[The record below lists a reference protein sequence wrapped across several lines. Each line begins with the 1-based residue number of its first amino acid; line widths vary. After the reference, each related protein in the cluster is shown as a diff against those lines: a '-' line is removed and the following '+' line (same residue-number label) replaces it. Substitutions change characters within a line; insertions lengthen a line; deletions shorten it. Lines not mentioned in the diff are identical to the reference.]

1 MACALHALKTRGQ
14 TDDHEQQDGERDGGD
29 AAKPPNRE
37 GSVKEDIWNTICPV
51 CGSQV
56 PPNMSLIELAF
67 VSDGHQ
73 HHHQERPGIRLC
85 SKECAIFAEKEPEIY
100 RAAAAANRVAGDGK
114 RGPEIH

>member
-1 MACALHALKTRGQ
+1 M
-14 TDDHEQQDGERDGGD
+14 
-29 AAKPPNRE
+29 
-37 GSVKEDIWNTICPV
+37 KEDIWNTICPV

-56 PPNMSLIELAF
+56 PHDMALIELAF

-73 HHHQERPGIRLC
+73 HQHQERPGIRLC
-85 SKECAIFAEKEPEIY
+85 SKEKY